1 MNPAVFSVDLDS
13 QAAYVSYRPSA
24 RIAQQV
30 RVVRGRTGRLGAIPY
45 GPPLSGTPHLIAEY
59 DAAGEV
65 VGVQLHGISREL
77 IGLADEFLG
86 LVDLAL
92 PAPLARTLLR

>member
-1 MNPAVFSVDLDS
+1 MSPALFSVDLDS

-24 RIAQQV
+24 QIAQQV

-45 GPPLSGTPHLIAEY
+45 GPALNGTPHLIAEY
-59 DAAGEV
+59 DASGEV
-65 VGVQLHGISREL
+65 VGVQLHGISAEL

-92 PAPLARTLLR
+92 PETLARTILR